1 MRCPFCLKKGPQ
13 PVSQSGGNLAVHRRS
28 GTFRR
33 RALMQGAKIMPDT
46 PSALASDLLT
56 TST

>member
-13 PVSQSGGNLAVHRRS
+13 PVSQSGGNPAVH
-28 GTFRR
+28 

-46 PSALASDLLT
+46 PSALASDLLA